1 MLLRWGKDDA
11 EPAQVEGSGGEKIK
25 NNTKKKSAV
34 AKKAKQNLQNLAEQE
49 VSKKTACNREEKQ
62 AAGTKQKAAK
72 VCVSEDTEAM
82 QRMKRTMSEDCA
94 YVPGSYKEARLKF
107 LAKKTQTWLLPLRGM
122 QVMEPKCC
130 SGFVVGRS
138 FLKRAETAPLYL
150 EYPYSVLC
158 NEILHGCTRNPH
170 FGCCGLVKDFSLL
183 PTKECEHAACKTHC
197 NAPCLNASL
206 C

>member
-11 EPAQVEGSGGEKIK
+11 EPAQVEGSGSEKIK

-34 AKKAKQNLQNLAEQE
+34 AKKAKQNLENLAEQE

-107 LAKKTQTWLLPLRGM
+107 LAKKRSEACKLWNQSAARASWLEGLSLN
-122 QVMEPKCC
+122 E
-130 SGFVVGRS
+130 
-138 FLKRAETAPLYL
+138 LKRRRF
-150 EYPYSVLC
+150 
-158 NEILHGCTRNPH
+158 I
-170 FGCCGLVKDFSLL
+170 
-183 PTKECEHAACKTHC
+183 
-197 NAPCLNASL
+197 
-206 C
+206 

>member
-1 MLLRWGKDDA
+1 MWVLLRWGKDDA
-11 EPAQVEGSGGEKIK
+11 EPAQVEGSGGENIK

-107 LAKKTQTWLLPLRGM
+107 LAKKRKRGYSHSEACKLWN
-122 QVMEPKCC
+122 QSAARASRLEGL
-130 SGFVVGRS
+130 SLNE
-138 FLKRAETAPLYL
+138 LKRRRF
-150 EYPYSVLC
+150 
-158 NEILHGCTRNPH
+158 I
-170 FGCCGLVKDFSLL
+170 
-183 PTKECEHAACKTHC
+183 
-197 NAPCLNASL
+197 
-206 C
+206 

>member
-11 EPAQVEGSGGEKIK
+11 EPAQVEGSGSEKIK

-34 AKKAKQNLQNLAEQE
+34 AKKAKQNLENLAEQE

-107 LAKKTQTWLLPLRGM
+107 LAKNANVATPTQRHASYGTKVLLGLRGWK
-122 QVMEPKCC
+122 VFP
-130 SGFVVGRS
+130 
-138 FLKRAETAPLYL
+138 
-150 EYPYSVLC
+150 
-158 NEILHGCTRNPH
+158 
-170 FGCCGLVKDFSLL
+170 
-183 PTKECEHAACKTHC
+183 
-197 NAPCLNASL
+197 
-206 C
+206 